1 MAMRPCEK
9 CLENNWTM
17 ETHREIF
24 DEEGYYNKWTVATCM
39 CGNEVDFAHSRQSLY
54 KKNGEPRIPGYKKIV

>member
-1 MAMRPCEK
+1 
-9 CLENNWTM
+9 M

-54 KKNGEPRIPGYKKIV
+54 KKNGEPRIPGYKK